1 MTNITAKIRTRELGT
16 KLINVLACGLFF
28 SHMIGFSLAAWFS
41 LHGFGSFC
49 RYLKA
54 LYFWSLGISLYLEL
68 FCFLSFITFVL
79 RNLCSGTH
87 RRNHGFPGL
96 TVTLANHG
104 VCSNPGTQVG
114 NQSKDFRAV
123 LQTDLSDA

>member
-28 SHMIGFSLAAWFS
+28 SHMIGFSLVAWFS
-41 LHGFGSFC
+41 L
-49 RYLKA
+49 
-54 LYFWSLGISLYLEL
+54 
-68 FCFLSFITFVL
+68 
-79 RNLCSGTH
+79 
-87 RRNHGFPGL
+87 HGFPGL